1 MNSEELQ
8 LPVTFNIGA
17 VFFFALTGVLAARRL
32 GYDIVGV
39 FVLAFATGLG
49 GGLIRD
55 ALLRGRGPVLA
66 LTDPQMM
73 MAVLLATLFG
83 MFQLSVRIGN
93 FNRLV
98 AVLDAI
104 GLGAFAVV
112 GTNKALKADL
122 HWLAAV
128 FVGVVNAVGG
138 GLLRDLLMQTEPL
151 MLKPGQFYALAALFG
166 ACVYVGLTLGLRVPI
181 VPAAIAATIAT
192 VVLRVLAIAFNWK
205 TKAVEGLL
213 ESP

>member
-1 MNSEELQ
+1 MSADELQ
-8 LPVTFNIGA
+8 LPLAFNVAA
-17 VFFFALTGVLAARRL
+17 VFFFALTGALAARRL

-55 ALLRGRGPVLA
+55 NLLRGSGPVLA
-66 LTDPQMM
+66 LTDPQLML
-73 MAVLLATLFG
+73 AVLLATFFGLFNW
-83 MFQLSVRIGN
+83 SARIEN

-112 GTNKALKADL
+112 GTNKALKAEL

-138 GLLRDLLMQTEPL
+138 GLLRDLLTRTEPL

-166 ACVYVGLTLGLRVPI
+166 ACIYVALTLGLRVG
-181 VPAAIAATIAT
+181 VVQAAIIATIAT
-192 VVLRVLAIAFNWK
+192 VALRVLAIVFNWK